1 MAIRQN
7 KLEIVYEYLDLLE
20 KEVKLRYGD
29 DPTVKDTLMHLVERG
44 IIAPKILRNYM
55 IIYDFDCMLKFNEG
69 SRTHTFM
76 DISIKYN
83 LTERQ
88 AQTIVYKDRTKHLPK
103 YNVSY

>member
-55 IIYDFDCMLKFNEG
+55 IIYDFDCMLKFNEMA
-69 SRTHTFM
+69 TMNITF
-76 DISIKYN
+76 
-83 LTERQ
+83 
-88 AQTIVYKDRTKHLPK
+88 
-103 YNVSY
+103 